1 MADTSMIKTCDI
13 CGDPGVTEAIFTCSE
28 CKVAHEHLY
37 CMRELR
43 TKLPT
48 FWRCE
53 DCDRNKLVLPK
64 RTDKEQKTQKISTL
78 MERSPLV
85 VEGPNKNHIASQ
97 FNFKE
102 KWVDKGK
109 TKYLSCD
116 EAVKLSSGSMKINHT
131 PRKEFHSA
139 QGMSKSMS
147 PPRVFQQS
155 TGLKEKATPSIK
167 SPARERTS
175 IKSPQEA
182 TPSIKSPARERTS
195 IKSPQEERN
204 FKANLQQPI
213 FQQSSVPKEK
223 ATPSIK
229 SPARE
234 RTGIKSPQEERNSKA
249 NLQQPVFKQSSGP
262 KEKAVPL
269 QNRGNATQPVNSA
282 MPSRRVERTNPERE
296 MNTTKNE
303 LLSSKKEADIIR
315 HIEVPKV
322 LKKLE
327 RTETSGCKNAADVE
341 AGRSDAVTPN
351 LACGL
356 PVSEMRDPF
365 IPSLNSYWKGWLY
378 IPNGPRKFNG
388 AFKAH
393 PPSRTNCKVY
403 ETLKKMPETIH
414 FELVPD
420 HEIRMEIFPAERDD
434 IGLYFLPIFKRS
446 EDDRSIIDF
455 ISSQNLVMKGYV
467 DGVELLVLS
476 SRVLPSHC
484 QEFQG
489 NYFLWGVF
497 RRRKTVK
504 KVADKRPLMEA
515 NREPCGDVPPGF
527 KKICMPKRE
536 PCDDV
541 PPGFKICNRKHEP
554 CDDVPPGF
562 KKM

>member
-1 MADTSMIKTCDI
+1 
-13 CGDPGVTEAIFTCSE
+13 
-28 CKVAHEHLY
+28 
-37 CMRELR
+37 MRELR

-48 FWRCE
+48 FWRCDE
-53 DCDRNKLVLPK
+53 CDRNKVVLPK

-78 MERSPLV
+78 MKRSPLV
-85 VEGPNKNHIASQ
+85 IEGQNKSYIASQ

-131 PRKEFHSA
+131 PRKEFHSG

-147 PPRVFQQS
+147 PPHVFQQS
-155 TGLKEKATPSIK
+155 PGSKGETVHEK
-167 SPARERTS
+167 
-175 IKSPQEA
+175 
-182 TPSIKSPARERTS
+182 
-195 IKSPQEERN
+195 
-204 FKANLQQPI
+204 KA
-213 FQQSSVPKEK
+213 E
-223 ATPSIK
+223 
-229 SPARE
+229 
-234 RTGIKSPQEERNSKA
+234 
-249 NLQQPVFKQSSGP
+249 
-262 KEKAVPL
+262 PL
-269 QNRGNATQPVNSA
+269 QNRGSATQPVNSA
-282 MPSRRVERTNPERE
+282 ISSRRVERINPERE
-296 MNTTKNE
+296 MNTSKNE

-327 RTETSGCKNAADVE
+327 KTETSGCKNAADVE

-351 LACGL
+351 LTCGL

-365 IPSLNSYWKGWLY
+365 IPSLNYYWKGWLY
-378 IPNGPRKFNG
+378 IPNGSRKFNG

-403 ETLKKMPETIH
+403 ETVKKMPETIH

-420 HEIRMEIFPAERDD
+420 HEIRMEIFPADRDD
-434 IGLYFLPIFKRS
+434 IGLYFIPIFERS
-446 EDDRSIIDF
+446 EDYRSIIDF

-504 KVADKRPLMEA
+504 KVADKRPSMEA
-515 NREPCGDVPPGF
+515 NREPYGDVPPGF

-541 PPGFKICNRKHEP
+541 PRGFKICNRKHEP